1 MAYSA
6 KSQKKYNDK
15 CVRMAIKY
23 TPNEQNDSD
32 NLKKFLEQTG
42 QSANSYIKNL
52 IKTDLI
58 ARGFYATDDNNNND
72 GDNDNNVDDRITDN
86 RDTTDTTNNTDDIQ

>member
-1 MAYSA
+1 MADSA

-23 TPNEQNDSD
+23 TPNKQNDRD
-32 NLKKFLEQTG
+32 NLKNFLEQTG

-72 GDNDNNVDDRITDN
+72 GDDDNNDVATDN
-86 RDTTDTTNNTDDIQ
+86 NINNTNDI